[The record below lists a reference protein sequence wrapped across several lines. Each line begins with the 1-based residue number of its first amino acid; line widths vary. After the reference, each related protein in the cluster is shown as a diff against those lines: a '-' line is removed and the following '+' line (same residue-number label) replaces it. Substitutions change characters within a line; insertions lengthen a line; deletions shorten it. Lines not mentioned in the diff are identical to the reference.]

1 MRHVIAERVQH
12 QTGREGL
19 FAGTE
24 ERSGGSSRG
33 HVQRDDHPTSVE
45 LRE

>member
-1 MRHVIAERVQH
+1 MWHVIAERVEH
-12 QTGREGL
+12 QTGDEGL

-33 HVQRDDHPTSVE
+33 HVQRDDHAPSVE